1 MKNVISTD
9 KAPAAIGPYS
19 QAIEVNGMVY
29 TSGII
34 PVVPA
39 TGEIPEGSVAQAEQ
53 ALTNLSHL
61 LETAGTSMANVV
73 KTTVFIKEMNDFA
86 AINEVYATFFEGAY
100 PARSCVEVARLPKDV
115 IRETEA
121 IATKYFRPQEPKNLR
136 RPKEICNIK
145 SRGTLL
151 HRVPRLFF
159 SESICYMIPIRTYRY
174 CRRAPGSPNVPSSES
189 WRRPSAGSG
198 PMTD

>member
-1 MKNVISTD
+1 MKKVIATE

-39 TGEIPEGSVAQAEQ
+39 TGEIPEGSVAQ
-53 ALTNLSHL
+53 TNLSNL
-61 LETAGTSMANVV
+61 LEAAGTNMDKVV

-86 AINEVYATFFEGAY
+86 AINEVYKTFFTTDF

-115 IRETEA
+115 MLEIEA
-121 IATKYFRPQEPKNLR
+121 IAMK
-136 RPKEICNIK
+136 
-145 SRGTLL
+145 
-151 HRVPRLFF
+151 
-159 SESICYMIPIRTYRY
+159 
-174 CRRAPGSPNVPSSES
+174 
-189 WRRPSAGSG
+189 
-198 PMTD
+198 